1 MSSKDEKVT
10 LRDDGEGGGGRSSSD
25 GGVEGGGVDVRLDGD
40 IEEPNLDSGVDPS
53 ISVDNADVGVE
64 QSRLQMENTKLED
77 GVETFTDASSGKL
90 DEVDSERVDAV
101 TGERLSNIDDTRL
114 SEVDGERL
122 DSSGGDVGGEAQ
134 AITITI
140 MDPGS
145 LDPSALDPGTLS
157 GALVTTVEAQSEDAT
172 GFMVNEDGTI
182 VVQGDEGLHA
192 VNDVSIALINSA
204 SDNTVTSLNQVP
216 DSERTSSIIKADN
229 SSLSKRRDAL
239 RKDFVSVSA
248 AEEEEEDD
256 DEEIG
261 RHCFICNVDL
271 PLENPDDSISVFK
284 TQTTS
289 SSRKVSVILSSLVGQ
304 TLTAR
309 KAHSDIMCRRCFSL
323 LDRVDTLEVEIKSSK
338 EEIVTK
344 FQNTIAMY
352 GGRAR
357 KRKPTAAVRR
367 DFVFP
372 KVEPEDDYEAKELDM
387 DDNFEPTVDDLMQE
401 EADERDDDNLVDVN
415 TAEGDDTEW
424 EPQTKRPRVKKEP
437 VDIAD
442 PNAPPKRKRG
452 RPRKGTTSVK
462 SKGDF
467 GVPELG
473 EDQRPVATVT
483 RAALPATAATFIIG
497 AGPVGRA
504 MVEVQTEGE
513 YGRRNLIRD
522 EAESG
527 VLGGNKNRIRIGAVK
542 VQSCQYCGEDVPVSN
557 LVSHLDAHER
567 PQYLCPFCP
576 SSEGAPFRAPRLAMA
591 RHLQEFH
598 YDQLMYCEVCPAK
611 FHSSQAAA
619 MHHAS
624 HMEGKYECIECHIR
638 FNSSDELCNHQ
649 LTAHH
654 PHQFQERLVCT
665 LCGKAFNLRS
675 KYLSHVVKMHRG
687 QVDVRGVE
695 WGPRGHLV
703 CVKCKKKFRKVS
715 LFLEHEKHHLTTDYQ
730 CHLCYSKYSKE
741 SSLVD
746 HLLAHQFGDQECQD
760 CNARFSSVL
769 HLSQHREKVHNDP
782 PSNACELCGKAFRT
796 KVLLI
801 CHRRKYHPESE
812 ECRGAKFEC
821 TECSMKF
828 VVRGNLIRHMKTHTS
843 RRINDNI
850 ACGICNKVLSSKYTL
865 ATHMRCHSTLKM
877 HKCAVC
883 EKGFRSKYTLNDHM
897 RRVHDSTGIG
907 RDKVCHQC
915 GRSFFTKSELNYHL
929 NTHTGFRP
937 FKCPVCE
944 DTYMSSSSLRYHLQ
958 KHSNSIFTCQHCPA
972 KFKNYVGWSSH
983 LRRVHQITSVKDYA
997 RKQGILGSLIKE
1009 EPKMESQQGHA
1020 EELNEPGS
1028 EMAEFYIV
1036 DSEGMLVTPRYGGD
1050 QNTTDLASATNDLH
1064 ATSTSGL
1071 PMDLDENIVLASDR
1085 VAKIIHIV
1093 PYDDLADTNNHMAV
1107 HTVEEDDTTGMSGE
1121 TITADV
1127 IPSAVVTDDAMSGDV
1142 IANSAVSGNPI
1153 ADDVIPSDVIGGNII
1168 PDVISDDAISHV
1180 NPPPS
1185 TVFITTSLS
1194 SSPVSA
1200 SFASTSPAFVSAV
1213 FTSPSVPFPTS
1224 VSAFPSSTTSLTTA
1238 NTSHLEHMNQV
1249 ARSGGAKNS
1258 FPLDSNMMLHPS
1270 SSTMVPTTA
1279 DQMNKGFLEVDV
1291 GIEDDEVHVNE
1302 RSEEVDGKGTGNT
1315 ENNEKEEGGN
1325 DEGWFVRYV
1334 DGGGE

>member
-462 SKGDF
+462 SKAFEERRDVSGPLIYVKKDLEAHVPGREDEEEERGEEEEEGEEEVGGLEEAARRRPGRRRTWNGDRWRSM
-467 GVPELG
+467 VDTRLEQIRREAHRPEEDKLECSCGERFEKRLDLLRHAIYKERRLFACSRCDLRFSSSLALARHQRLIEVKTEEEELKGICQEEKEKGFKPWEGEGDEKENSCCRLCGCHLG
-473 EDQRPVATVT
+473 KEVSP
-483 RAALPATAATFIIG
+483 
-497 AGPVGRA
+497 
-504 MVEVQTEGE
+504 EVQTEH
-513 YGRRNLIRD
+513 L
-522 EAESG
+522 
-527 VLGGNKNRIRIGAVK
+527 GAVHVWGTQECPVCSLRLDTRPNLLEHIHLRHCRLFSLACYYLEEVGSRKDSPEGGGGGAEDETGGRFRCDVCAVACEAPKDLDKHKLALHPEHFPLPCPACPARFSKPADLRGHVEATHVTEAPETTCSVCRIDCKTRTNLNYHMSAKHRIEVSGLSVEDKTAAAAAGSGKRRGVRRHGFSGTTTTTTTTELRCK
-542 VQSCQYCGEDVPVSN
+542 VCSRVASTPKALRDHMRVHRRVALPCQYCGATLRTAESLAIHVNQIHTREVKFPCQECDQVFY
-557 LVSHLDAHER
+557 AA
-567 PQYLCPFCP
+567 C
-576 SSEGAPFRAPRLAMA
+576 RLTDHVKRNHRDRHTM
-591 RHLQEFH
+591 RHL
-598 YDQLMYCEVCPAK
+598 
-611 FHSSQAAA
+611 
-619 MHHAS
+619 
-624 HMEGKYECIECHIR
+624 CH
-638 FNSSDELCNHQ
+638 
-649 LTAHH
+649 
-654 PHQFQERLVCT
+654 
-665 LCGKAFNLRS
+665 LCGKSYLYPSELRHHLRS
-675 KYLSHVVKMHRG
+675 HRNE
-687 QVDVRGVE
+687 R
-695 WGPRGHLV
+695 
-703 CVKCKKKFRKVS
+703 
-715 LFLEHEKHHLTTDYQ
+715 LFK
-730 CHLCYSKYSKE
+730 
-741 SSLVD
+741 
-746 HLLAHQFGDQECQD
+746 
-760 CNARFSSVL
+760 
-769 HLSQHREKVHNDP
+769 
-782 PSNACELCGKAFRT
+782 
-796 KVLLI
+796 
-801 CHRRKYHPESE
+801 
-812 ECRGAKFEC
+812 C
-821 TECSMKF
+821 TECHKAFLKRVDLTYHMRIHTGERPHKCPYCDARFPRPNTLKYHIRGQHANSTDTRGAATATTSTNTVTTHTSAATPSTTPTTTPTVTSAPAAAATASTASAGTILAAFHTAPAPTMITSSSSF
-828 VVRGNLIRHMKTHTS
+828 ITPTPTPTTAAFVRTAGGVPPPVPAGVQTPSTGGAPMAVATATPVTRPRHPLPPPPPQPPPTAPQPVRAAVLPVMQGGVLPSGVTVQSNVVQAEVVRGDVVRE
-843 RRINDNI
+843 
-850 ACGICNKVLSSKYTL
+850 GV
-865 ATHMRCHSTLKM
+865 
-877 HKCAVC
+877 VQG
-883 EKGFRSKYTLNDHM
+883 EVVQGE
-897 RRVHDSTGIG
+897 VVQGE
-907 RDKVCHQC
+907 VVQ
-915 GRSFFTKSELNYHL
+915 
-929 NTHTGFRP
+929 P
-937 FKCPVCE
+937 
-944 DTYMSSSSLRYHLQ
+944 LRYVQVEDLGTIHQVMETVQLDNMPYQIVHLQ
-958 KHSNSIFTCQHCPA
+958 
-972 KFKNYVGWSSH
+972 
-983 LRRVHQITSVKDYA
+983 
-997 RKQGILGSLIKE
+997 IL
-1009 EPKMESQQGHA
+1009 P
-1020 EELNEPGS
+1020 
-1028 EMAEFYIV
+1028 
-1036 DSEGMLVTPRYGGD
+1036 
-1050 QNTTDLASATNDLH
+1050 
-1064 ATSTSGL
+1064 
-1071 PMDLDENIVLASDR
+1071 
-1085 VAKIIHIV
+1085 
-1093 PYDDLADTNNHMAV
+1093 
-1107 HTVEEDDTTGMSGE
+1107 
-1121 TITADV
+1121 
-1127 IPSAVVTDDAMSGDV
+1127 
-1142 IANSAVSGNPI
+1142 
-1153 ADDVIPSDVIGGNII
+1153 
-1168 PDVISDDAISHV
+1168 
-1180 NPPPS
+1180 
-1185 TVFITTSLS
+1185 
-1194 SSPVSA
+1194 
-1200 SFASTSPAFVSAV
+1200 
-1213 FTSPSVPFPTS
+1213 
-1224 VSAFPSSTTSLTTA
+1224 
-1238 NTSHLEHMNQV
+1238 
-1249 ARSGGAKNS
+1249 
-1258 FPLDSNMMLHPS
+1258 
-1270 SSTMVPTTA
+1270 
-1279 DQMNKGFLEVDV
+1279 
-1291 GIEDDEVHVNE
+1291 
-1302 RSEEVDGKGTGNT
+1302 
-1315 ENNEKEEGGN
+1315 
-1325 DEGWFVRYV
+1325 
-1334 DGGGE
+1334 

>member
-462 SKGDF
+462 SKVSGRGRMATVTSEERDEEEEEGMAVTVSGRVF
-467 GVPELG
+467 LAARRGGRRRGRGAGSYGGRRRGLSPHYRSCHICGMVAIAGMNKHFAEHHPELPLRACG
-473 EDQRPVATVT
+473 LCERRFRTFRQLEKHLASDHPPALQCPYCFLSFSVAEELSSHILKNHPEAPEDTWKFSCLVCRHTVT
-483 RAALPATAATFIIG
+483 RA
-497 AGPVGRA
+497 
-504 MVEVQTEGE
+504 EE
-513 YGRRNLIRD
+513 YEKHVSSHLDQRN
-522 EAESG
+522 A
-527 VLGGNKNRIRIGAVK
+527 KVK
-542 VQSCQYCGEDVPVSN
+542 VKAEIEDVPAATEDEDDDDDDDEEDD
-557 LVSHLDAHER
+557 LMDAEEAAGETVEAGSGVAGGGGGGGGGGGV
-567 PQYLCPFCP
+567 LEC
-576 SSEGAPFRAPRLAMA
+576 SECNE
-591 RHLQEFH
+591 EFH
-598 YDQLMYCEVCPAK
+598 SGGALYK
-611 FHSSQAAA
+611 HK
-619 MHHAS
+619 HAS
-624 HMEGKYECIECHIR
+624 HQHLFPFQCDVCCLRFQSQSAVLDHLETHKTGTIPCPVCPQKFAKFYHLRGHCDKVHRDVASYRCQHCDMGVRSINSLYTHVVLRHPLQLGLTKNVRCNRCGEEFYSGRELTVHKASRHALLVTCSYCGKEMNRYALATHINEKHTRERRSQCR
-638 FNSSDELCNHQ
+638 FCLVEFFNPTK
-649 LTAHH
+649 LTEHIKRHH
-654 PHQFQERLVCT
+654 LRDFYARFKCA
-665 LCGKAFNLRS
+665 LCGKTYITRS
-675 KYLSHVVKMHRG
+675 ELQRHTAAHRNE
-687 QVDVRGVE
+687 R
-695 WGPRGHLV
+695 RY
-703 CVKCKKKFRKVS
+703 KCEYCNRAYFKAGD
-715 LFLEHEKHHLTTDYQ
+715 LTY
-730 CHLCYSKYSKE
+730 
-741 SSLVD
+741 
-746 HLLAHQFGDQECQD
+746 
-760 CNARFSSVL
+760 
-769 HLSQHREKVHNDP
+769 
-782 PSNACELCGKAFRT
+782 
-796 KVLLI
+796 
-801 CHRRKYHPESE
+801 HRR
-812 ECRGAKFEC
+812 
-821 TECSMKF
+821 
-828 VVRGNLIRHMKTHTS
+828 
-843 RRINDNI
+843 
-850 ACGICNKVLSSKYTL
+850 
-865 ATHMRCHSTLKM
+865 
-877 HKCAVC
+877 
-883 EKGFRSKYTLNDHM
+883 
-897 RRVHDSTGIG
+897 
-907 RDKVCHQC
+907 
-915 GRSFFTKSELNYHL
+915 
-929 NTHTGFRP
+929 THTGERP
-937 FKCPVCE
+937 HTCKTCGAAFARPSELTHHLAKSHGIQKTTRRYLKTSTPQLSPPGATTTSASVSTTTTTATSAAVADHDPDE
-944 DTYMSSSSLRYHLQ
+944 ESGGGVSSLLRMRLVGSRL
-958 KHSNSIFTCQHCPA
+958 KGDSVETLTMA
-972 KFKNYVGWSSH
+972 KGIAITEVSEDG
-983 LRRVHQITSVKDYA
+983 TSVMRVVEDD
-997 RKQGILGSLIKE
+997 GTIL
-1009 EPKMESQQGHA
+1009 
-1020 EELNEPGS
+1020 
-1028 EMAEFYIV
+1028 
-1036 DSEGMLVTPRYGGD
+1036 
-1050 QNTTDLASATNDLH
+1050 
-1064 ATSTSGL
+1064 STSHDASSLLQQEALSAETLQVVETLQQMGQPAEVEGQQVQL
-1071 PMDLDENIVLASDR
+1071 ETNVPEDE
-1085 VAKIIHIV
+1085 
-1093 PYDDLADTNNHMAV
+1093 
-1107 HTVEEDDTTGMSGE
+1107 
-1121 TITADV
+1121 
-1127 IPSAVVTDDAMSGDV
+1127 
-1142 IANSAVSGNPI
+1142 
-1153 ADDVIPSDVIGGNII
+1153 GNIE
-1168 PDVISDDAISHV
+1168 VI
-1180 NPPPS
+1180 
-1185 TVFITTSLS
+1185 
-1194 SSPVSA
+1194 
-1200 SFASTSPAFVSAV
+1200 
-1213 FTSPSVPFPTS
+1213 
-1224 VSAFPSSTTSLTTA
+1224 
-1238 NTSHLEHMNQV
+1238 
-1249 ARSGGAKNS
+1249 
-1258 FPLDSNMMLHPS
+1258 
-1270 SSTMVPTTA
+1270 
-1279 DQMNKGFLEVDV
+1279 
-1291 GIEDDEVHVNE
+1291 
-1302 RSEEVDGKGTGNT
+1302 
-1315 ENNEKEEGGN
+1315 
-1325 DEGWFVRYV
+1325 YV
-1334 DGGGE
+1334 QLME

>member
-462 SKGDF
+462 SKEMALPQVLEIKMEHEDELEEDKAWDEENFDEEYEEGSDDAKVHQGVSGRRKVQGLKHLMDYEVMLPKRRSRDGGSAKAPVWLDEPLSCSECGSLFNNVALYKVHCTESHIEPRGLQCPYCPLVFEKKHDF
-467 GVPELG
+467 DSHRIDHAPLG
-473 EDQRPVATVT
+473 HVCQKCSIGFPS
-483 RAALPATAATFIIG
+483 AALLIKHIQDHHPGKDNTCQRCNATFIDKEQLEHHYQFKHK
-497 AGPVGRA
+497 VGRKKDDA
-504 MVEVQTEGE
+504 LHSISRNRGNANVDILCKECGKVCPSIIAYQSHKYNEHIYLYPFECKVCRRRFIKETYLKNHMKSHVDGNVECPKCLVKFGNGTYLTDHLYYVHGQKKGLMCAYCSKFFTTPTSLKLHTEME
-513 YGRRNLIRD
+513 HRD
-522 EAESG
+522 M
-527 VLGGNKNRIRIGAVK
+527 L
-542 VQSCQYCGEDVPVSN
+542 DVPCDKV
-557 LVSHLDAHER
+557 
-567 PQYLCPFCP
+567 
-576 SSEGAPFRAPRLAMA
+576 
-591 RHLQEFH
+591 
-598 YDQLMYCEVCPAK
+598 CEVCGDKYPSL
-611 FHSSQAAA
+611 HSLKK
-619 MHHAS
+619 
-624 HMEGKYECIECHIR
+624 HMFTHSR
-638 FNSSDELCNHQ
+638 DHM
-649 LTAHH
+649 
-654 PHQFQERLVCT
+654 CT
-665 LCGKAFNLRS
+665 
-675 KYLSHVVKMHRG
+675 Y
-687 QVDVRGVE
+687 
-695 WGPRGHLV
+695 
-703 CVKCKKKFRKVS
+703 CKKKLSSKAA
-715 LFLEHEKHHLTTDYQ
+715 LELHVNMIHT
-730 CHLCYSKYSKE
+730 KE
-741 SSLVD
+741 FSFFCPHCNREFFAK
-746 HLLAHQFGDQECQD
+746 HLLQMHIKRVHSDRSDYAFKCSRCPKAYLQEW
-760 CNARFSSVL
+760 
-769 HLSQHREKVHNDP
+769 
-782 PSNACELCGKAFRT
+782 ELT
-796 KVLLI
+796 L
-801 CHRRKYHPESE
+801 
-812 ECRGAKFEC
+812 
-821 TECSMKF
+821 
-828 VVRGNLIRHMKTHTS
+828 HMKTHTNE
-843 RRINDNI
+843 RNYKCDV
-850 ACGICNKVLSSKYTL
+850 CGEAFYTL
-865 ATHMRCHSTLKM
+865 SRM
-877 HKCAVC
+877 
-883 EKGFRSKYTLNDHM
+883 
-897 RRVHDSTGIG
+897 
-907 RDKVCHQC
+907 
-915 GRSFFTKSELNYHL
+915 
-929 NTHTGFRP
+929 
-937 FKCPVCE
+937 
-944 DTYMSSSSLRYHLQ
+944 RYHRGTH
-958 KHSNSIFTCQHCPA
+958 KTTRDSECPMCSQM
-972 KFKNYVGWSSH
+972 FRRDVDTKNH
-983 LRRVHQITSVKDYA
+983 LRRVHKVVQPGRFMDMCIKLG
-997 RKQGILGSLIKE
+997 RKKAQEQLEELMAVGTEQDDDEEKSPGILLGQQRTQNMGFMGDNHEHITLYSLKDDEDQE
-1009 EPKMESQQGHA
+1009 EPLQVVIPEGMELIVLKDSVCTQSSHHQEQQQGQIEQ
-1020 EELNEPGS
+1020 EENET
-1028 EMAEFYIV
+1028 
-1036 DSEGMLVTPRYGGD
+1036 VTYVEPHNLFG
-1050 QNTTDLASATNDLH
+1050 
-1064 ATSTSGL
+1064 
-1071 PMDLDENIVLASDR
+1071 
-1085 VAKIIHIV
+1085 IIQV
-1093 PYDDLADTNNHMAV
+1093 
-1107 HTVEEDDTTGMSGE
+1107 SGE
-1121 TITADV
+1121 
-1127 IPSAVVTDDAMSGDV
+1127 
-1142 IANSAVSGNPI
+1142 
-1153 ADDVIPSDVIGGNII
+1153 
-1168 PDVISDDAISHV
+1168 
-1180 NPPPS
+1180 PP
-1185 TVFITTSLS
+1185 
-1194 SSPVSA
+1194 
-1200 SFASTSPAFVSAV
+1200 
-1213 FTSPSVPFPTS
+1213 
-1224 VSAFPSSTTSLTTA
+1224 
-1238 NTSHLEHMNQV
+1238 
-1249 ARSGGAKNS
+1249 
-1258 FPLDSNMMLHPS
+1258 
-1270 SSTMVPTTA
+1270 
-1279 DQMNKGFLEVDV
+1279 
-1291 GIEDDEVHVNE
+1291 
-1302 RSEEVDGKGTGNT
+1302 
-1315 ENNEKEEGGN
+1315 
-1325 DEGWFVRYV
+1325 
-1334 DGGGE
+1334 GGGGGGGGVVAET

>member
-462 SKGDF
+462 SKDKEATETKEATKDLHGRGRGSIAALLERLPSLLQYVSVGEEGVFTCVSCQRRLPSERAMSSHRCEYECSECGHEFGTVVALAGHPCIETGGGDAEEGEKEAEGEEEEEVVCDLCGLTVDTKDLRHHRNEHIAYSVGLYEYAMLKRGSPVSLADMVDSAPRTRVPGRPRRQQPCWKCGLVF
-467 GVPELG
+467 EGVKDLLRHERQVHPELFVHACRLCQETFKYVQDLKTHLLCHFFG
-473 EDQRPVATVT
+473 KFECSHCSIKFTLKRSFLKHMLEDHPGVFLLKCDMCDFSCGDYSEYRKHRREPHE
-483 RAALPATAATFIIG
+483 G
-497 AGPVGRA
+497 AGTEVKVCPDCGETLPLQEAPEHEEEHLMEREPVPVDRKPVEAVVEAEIANLKRRRRRRGKGQWKCFLCNLNFSSAGALSRHNHAVHPDRYRHACTTCGKKFKGFRA
-504 MVEVQTEGE
+504 LEIHNEGHVSGACWCPICKMRFRNRE
-513 YGRRNLIRD
+513 HVDDHIKRSHADTNLILCEYCSRHFD
-522 EAESG
+522 SYRKYTYHCRMRHAQLLEDR
-527 VLGGNKNRIRIGAVK
+527 VV
-542 VQSCQYCGEDVPVSN
+542 VSCPDCGEQFDSRELLKRHAQANHAGDKKETREQCPICRKSYVHLGVHMN
-557 LVSHLDAHER
+557 LHTKAV
-567 PQYLCPFCP
+567 Q
-576 SSEGAPFRAPRLAMA
+576 
-591 RHLQEFH
+591 
-598 YDQLMYCEVCPAK
+598 
-611 FHSSQAAA
+611 
-619 MHHAS
+619 
-624 HMEGKYECIECHIR
+624 YECNHCSEVFYQR
-638 FNSSDELCNHQ
+638 SS
-649 LTAHH
+649 
-654 PHQFQERLVCT
+654 
-665 LCGKAFNLRS
+665 
-675 KYLSHVVKMHRG
+675 
-687 QVDVRGVE
+687 
-695 WGPRGHLV
+695 
-703 CVKCKKKFRKVS
+703 
-715 LFLEHEKHHLTTDYQ
+715 
-730 CHLCYSKYSKE
+730 
-741 SSLVD
+741 
-746 HLLAHQFGDQECQD
+746 LLAHVRQRHDPSARTHVCSYCSKAFTRATSLRIHVDQ
-760 CNARFSSVL
+760 V
-769 HLSQHREKVHNDP
+769 HLLKRP
-782 PSNACELCGKAFRT
+782 YCCEYCGKSYKNRSALT
-796 KVLLI
+796 SHL
-801 CHRRKYHPESE
+801 
-812 ECRGAKFEC
+812 
-821 TECSMKF
+821 
-828 VVRGNLIRHMKTHTS
+828 KTHTAA
-843 RRINDNI
+843 DGEL
-850 ACGICNKVLSSKYTL
+850 ACPSCDRHFHKLSHL
-865 ATHMRCHSTLKM
+865 QTHMTRTHQTL
-877 HKCAVC
+877 
-883 EKGFRSKYTLNDHM
+883 TLELEESIAG
-897 RRVHDSTGIG
+897 V
-907 RDKVCHQC
+907 
-915 GRSFFTKSELNYHL
+915 SE
-929 NTHTGFRP
+929 
-937 FKCPVCE
+937 V
-944 DTYMSSSSLRYHLQ
+944 LQ
-958 KHSNSIFTCQHCPA
+958 
-972 KFKNYVGWSSH
+972 
-983 LRRVHQITSVKDYA
+983 
-997 RKQGILGSLIKE
+997 
-1009 EPKMESQQGHA
+1009 A
-1020 EELNEPGS
+1020 E
-1028 EMAEFYIV
+1028 I
-1036 DSEGMLVTPRYGGD
+1036 
-1050 QNTTDLASATNDLH
+1050 
-1064 ATSTSGL
+1064 
-1071 PMDLDENIVLASDR
+1071 
-1085 VAKIIHIV
+1085 
-1093 PYDDLADTNNHMAV
+1093 
-1107 HTVEEDDTTGMSGE
+1107 
-1121 TITADV
+1121 
-1127 IPSAVVTDDAMSGDV
+1127 
-1142 IANSAVSGNPI
+1142 
-1153 ADDVIPSDVIGGNII
+1153 
-1168 PDVISDDAISHV
+1168 
-1180 NPPPS
+1180 
-1185 TVFITTSLS
+1185 
-1194 SSPVSA
+1194 
-1200 SFASTSPAFVSAV
+1200 
-1213 FTSPSVPFPTS
+1213 
-1224 VSAFPSSTTSLTTA
+1224 
-1238 NTSHLEHMNQV
+1238 
-1249 ARSGGAKNS
+1249 
-1258 FPLDSNMMLHPS
+1258 
-1270 SSTMVPTTA
+1270 
-1279 DQMNKGFLEVDV
+1279 
-1291 GIEDDEVHVNE
+1291 
-1302 RSEEVDGKGTGNT
+1302 
-1315 ENNEKEEGGN
+1315 
-1325 DEGWFVRYV
+1325 
-1334 DGGGE
+1334 GGGEGGVVDGAGVEVHLVASSSRLEACPGEDEEEEGRELSGGSRGPGATLVVDNPHSGNAGANAIDVSGAGLGVGHARTMAIGGGDTEGSGTGGAMSALVPEEISVTESEMITVVEELGNLMYQDSNSENVYIIMEES